1 MKSVANIKSKRSIM
15 ADLMTHFSRITD
27 KRKPNGL
34 RHKLLD
40 IIVIAICGIICG
52 ADDWVMIEYFGNA
65 KREWFETFLELP
77 HGIPSHDTFGKV
89 FALIDPKEFQA
100 SFLDWVHE
108 IADITSGQLIAIDGK
123 TVRRSHDHSKGKKA
137 IHLVSAWASQNGVVL
152 GQVRVDDKSNE
163 IKAIPELLKILDIHG
178 CIVSIDAIGT
188 QKEIISSILEQ
199 GGDYLLTVKHNQGT
213 LYAQIDQT
221 FSVDDENEFK
231 DAPYDYAKKVEKS
244 HGRIEIRECWV
255 TSDPEYIDYIN
266 PEGSWQKLRSLAIV
280 KATRVIE
287 AEASSQI
294 RFFISSVKSGATR
307 MMQLIRNHWEVENKL
322 HWSLDVS
329 FNEDNSRVRT
339 GHAPENLA
347 LIRKMALNLLR
358 QDKTKKCGAKTKRM
372 LCAIDTNFLL
382 EILNS

>member
-1 MKSVANIKSKRSIM
+1 M
-15 ADLMTHFSRITD
+15 ADLITHFSNITD
-27 KRKPNGL
+27 KRKPNGI
-34 RHKLLD
+34 RHKLID
-40 IIVIAICGIICG
+40 IIVIAICGVICG
-52 ADDWVMIEYFGNA
+52 ADDWVMVEYFGNA

-100 SFLDWVHE
+100 SFLNWVHE
-108 IADITSGQLIAIDGK
+108 IARITSGQLIAIDGK
-123 TVRRSHDHSKGKKA
+123 TVRRSHDRSKGKEA
-137 IHLVSAWASQNGVVL
+137 IHLVSAWASENGVAL
-152 GQVRVDDKSNE
+152 GQVKVDDKSNE
-163 IKAIPELLKILDIHG
+163 ITAIPELLKILDIHG

-188 QKEIISSILEQ
+188 QKEIISTILEQ
-199 GGDYLLTVKHNQGT
+199 GGDYLLTVKQNQGT
-213 LYAQIDQT
+213 LYDQIDFA
-221 FSVDDENEFK
+221 FSIDCENEFK

-244 HGRIEIRECWV
+244 HGRIETRECWV
-255 TSDPEYIDYIN
+255 TSDPEYIAYIDPKGN
-266 PEGSWQKLRSLAIV
+266 WEKLRSLAII

-287 AEASSQI
+287 GESSSQT
-294 RFFISSVKSGATR
+294 RYFISSVKPGAPR

-358 QDKTKKCGAKTKRM
+358 QNKTKKCGAKTKRM
-372 LCAIDTNFLL
+372 LCAIDTNFLM

>member
-1 MKSVANIKSKRSIM
+1 M